1 MGKREIQEQVTEI
14 ASAVIS
20 QFPTLELVDVEY
32 VKEGQDW
39 VLRVFIDKPEGI
51 DIEDCEAVSRKLGEE
66 LDVVDPIP
74 GSYLLEVSSPGLERP
89 LKSDGDFVRFAGKL
103 VAVATYAP
111 YQGRKQWQGK
121 LLRLVD
127 GKIQLETDTGI
138 LEVPKE
144 QVASARLAVEF

>member
-121 LLRLVD
+121 LLGLVD
-127 GKIQLETDTGI
+127 GKIQLETDKGI